1 MSFILGANYQ
11 YYLGFSA
18 LCTRI
23 SALLPRT
30 FCSISYIFDNGFI
43 LVELCLV
50 PRNTALKSFVSL
62 PWCIPK
68 IWGTAAEASMPSA
81 GGVGY
86 GPPGW
91 FLPARG
97 AGGLCDSVWS
107 SRSLPVSSVVP
118 RSPEVCGLGS
128 LCLIQALWDFLLLLL
143 ALFSE
148 ITKSR
153 CDSGLRSI
161 MWHTIQHRRAA
172 RLHKCSQ

>member
-1 MSFILGANYQ
+1 MSNYQ
-11 YYLGFSA
+11 YYLGFLA

-30 FCSISYIFDNGFI
+30 FCSISYFFDNGFI
-43 LVELCLV
+43 LVE
-50 PRNTALKSFVSL
+50 
-62 PWCIPK
+62 PK
-68 IWGTAAEASMPSA
+68 NNKWGTAAEASMPSA

-118 RSPEVCGLGS
+118 RSPEVCGLGPLLS
-128 LCLIQALWDFLLLLL
+128 LIH
-143 ALFSE
+143 
-148 ITKSR
+148 I
-153 CDSGLRSI
+153 
-161 MWHTIQHRRAA
+161 
-172 RLHKCSQ
+172 

>member
-23 SALLPRT
+23 SALLPGT
-30 FCSISYIFDNGFI
+30 FCSISYFFDNGFT
-43 LVELCLV
+43 LVE
-50 PRNTALKSFVSL
+50 
-62 PWCIPK
+62 PK
-68 IWGTAAEASMPSA
+68 KWGTAAKASMPCA

-118 RSPEVCGLGS
+118 RSPEVCGLGP
-128 LCLIQALWDFLLLLL
+128 LCLTELLGLWVFLLLLL

-148 ITKSR
+148 ITKKIKR
-153 CDSGLRSI
+153 KI
-161 MWHTIQHRRAA
+161 
-172 RLHKCSQ
+172 

>member
-23 SALLPRT
+23 SALLPGT
-30 FCSISYIFDNGFI
+30 FCSISYFFDNGFT
-43 LVELCLV
+43 LVEPKQNLMGNGRLGLCLAPGV
-50 PRNTALKSFVSL
+50 WDMGHL
-62 PWCIPK
+62 
-68 IWGTAAEASMPSA
+68 A
-81 GGVGY
+81 G
-86 GPPGW
+86 
-91 FLPARG
+91 LPARG

-118 RSPEVCGLGS
+118 RSPEVCGLGP
-128 LCLIQALWDFLLLLL
+128 LCLTDLLDLWGFLLLLL

-153 CDSGLRSI
+153 ILR
-161 MWHTIQHRRAA
+161 
-172 RLHKCSQ
+172 